1 MAETPTPET
10 ALRPY
15 MVSLAFLSGPL
26 FINAIMA
33 PSPESATAM
42 FSVMIM
48 REYAVPQPLT
58 GCAATEL
65 TAEFLRTALRAAEGK
80 LPPNG
85 EAQVLSLVP
94 SGGESGVFHGRS
106 DLPPLDDIVHATAP
120 TQDDPPPD
128 PPPAA

>member
-1 MAETPTPET
+1 MSDPQIPEMV
-10 ALRPY
+10 LRPY

-65 TAEFLRTALRAAEGK
+65 TVEFLRAALRAAEGK
-80 LPPNG
+80 LPPGG
-85 EAQVLSLVP
+85 EAQVLSLVVP
-94 SGGESGVFHGRS
+94 QVPQMTVDDPHA
-106 DLPPLDDIVHATAP
+106 PP
-120 TQDDPPPD
+120 QDDPE